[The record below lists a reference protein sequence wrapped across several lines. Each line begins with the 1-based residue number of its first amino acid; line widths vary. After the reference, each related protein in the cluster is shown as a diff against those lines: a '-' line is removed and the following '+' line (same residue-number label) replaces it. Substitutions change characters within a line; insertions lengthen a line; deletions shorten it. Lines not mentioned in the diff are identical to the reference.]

1 MIDTHAHLSSRF
13 ENEVDLADL
22 KAVILAASNEQD
34 SLDNLELAKKNPKLL
49 PAVGIH
55 PQELK
60 KEIDK
65 QIEFLDKL
73 LSENKN
79 IIAIGECGLE
89 LMGELA
95 FAKATAAKQEKLL
108 RGQIEL
114 AIKYDKPL
122 IIHSRESS
130 EEILS
135 ILSDYKNISG
145 VIHCYTGGRK
155 RIKRFMELPG
165 LWYLGIDGNITYE
178 VGLENVVLNIPK
190 DRLILET
197 DSPFL
202 TPVPHR
208 GEKNKPEYI
217 KYIYEK
223 VAEIWQMSFTKTE
236 KIVDDNAKR
245 LFGN

>member
-22 KAVILAASNEQD
+22 KTVILAASNEQD

-89 LMGELA
+89 LMGEPA

-108 RGQIEL
+108 RGQIAL
-114 AIKYDKPL
+114 AIKYNKPL
-122 IIHSRESS
+122 IIHSREAS

-155 RIKRFMELPG
+155 RINRFMELPG
-165 LWYLGIDGNITYE
+165 TWYLGIDGNVTYE
-178 VGLENVVLNIPK
+178 VGLENVVDNIPK

-208 GEKNKPEYI
+208 SEKNKPEYI

-223 VAEIWQMSFTKTE
+223 VAEIWGMSFTKTE